1 MVGTLIVSSMANQ
14 LSRLDQVFSA
24 LADPTRRAIV
34 MRLCAGEAS
43 VGELA
48 DPFEMALP
56 SFMKHI
62 HVLETSGLVLS
73 EKSGRVRTCRLSPD
87 TLVGAEDWFQQQR
100 AIWEARL
107 DRFEAYVMKLK
118 KDKERAGAKRPSN
131 KTNRTTGKTTKRKGS
146 ER

>member
-1 MVGTLIVSSMANQ
+1 MANQ
-14 LSRLDQVFSA
+14 LSRLDHIFAA

-34 MRLCAGEAS
+34 MRLCEGEAS

-48 DPFEMALP
+48 DPFDMALP

-62 HVLETSGLVLS
+62 HVLELSGLIAS
-73 EKSGRVRTCRLSPD
+73 EKSGRVRTCRLRPEAM
-87 TLVGAEDWFQQQR
+87 VGAEDWLQHQR

-118 KDKERAGAKRPSN
+118 KEKGEAKPAAPR
-131 KTNRTTGKTTKRKGS
+131 RKKKGPA
-146 ER
+146 

>member
-1 MVGTLIVSSMANQ
+1 MANQ
-14 LSRLDQVFSA
+14 SSRLDQIFAA

-56 SFMKHI
+56 SFLKHI
-62 HVLETSGLVLS
+62 HALETSGLVLS

-87 TLVGAEDWFQQQR
+87 ALLGAEDWFQQQR

-118 KDKERAGAKRPSN
+118 KEKERAAKRPS
-131 KTNRTTGKTTKRKGS
+131 RTTKRKGPKQ
-146 ER
+146 

>member
-1 MVGTLIVSSMANQ
+1 
-14 LSRLDQVFSA
+14 
-24 LADPTRRAIV
+24 

-48 DPFEMALP
+48 EPFDMALP

-62 HVLETSGLVLS
+62 HVLELSGLVQS
-73 EKSGRVRTCRLSPD
+73 EKSGRVRTCRISPD
-87 TLVGAEDWFQQQR
+87 ALLSAEDWFQHQR

-118 KDKERAGAKRPSN
+118 KERAAARRPS
-131 KTNRTTGKTTKRKGS
+131 KTTDKTTSKTSKRKGD
-146 ER
+146 

>member
-1 MVGTLIVSSMANQ
+1 MANQ
-14 LSRLDQVFSA
+14 SPRLDQVFSA

-48 DPFEMALP
+48 DPFDMALP

-87 TLVGAEDWFQQQR
+87 ALLGAEDWFQQQR

-107 DRFEAYVMKLK
+107 DRLEAYVMKLK
-118 KDKERAGAKRPSN
+118 REKEKERVAAKRLS
-131 KTNRTTGKTTKRKGS
+131 RTTKRKGS
-146 ER
+146 E

>member
-1 MVGTLIVSSMANQ
+1 MANQ
-14 LSRLDQVFSA
+14 QSRLDQVFGA
-24 LADPTRRAIV
+24 LSDPTRRAIV

-48 DPFEMALP
+48 DPFAMALP

-62 HVLETSGLVLS
+62 RVLEESGLVES
-73 EKSGRVRTCRLSPD
+73 EKSGRVRTCRLCPEAMA
-87 TLVGAEDWFQQQR
+87 GAEDWLQQQR

-118 KDKERAGAKRPSN
+118 KEKERAVAKRPS
-131 KTNRTTGKTTKRKGS
+131 RTTKRKGA
-146 ER
+146 E

>member
-1 MVGTLIVSSMANQ
+1 MANQ
-14 LSRLDQVFSA
+14 LPQLDQVFAA

-34 MRLCAGEAS
+34 MRLCVGEAS

-48 DPFEMALP
+48 DPFDMALP

-62 HVLETSGLVLS
+62 HVLEQSGLVQS

-87 TLVGAEDWFQQQR
+87 ALLSAEDWFQHQR

-118 KDKERAGAKRPSN
+118 KERAAAKRPSKTADKATN
-131 KTNRTTGKTTKRKGS
+131 KTSKRKGA
-146 ER
+146 

>member
-1 MVGTLIVSSMANQ
+1 MANHS
-14 LSRLDQVFSA
+14 SRLDDVFAA

-48 DPFEMALP
+48 DPFDMALP

-62 HVLETSGLVLS
+62 HVLETSGLVCS
-73 EKSGRVRTCRLSPD
+73 EKSGRVRTCRLSPEA
-87 TLVGAEDWFQQQR
+87 LVGAEDWLQHQR

-107 DRFEAYVMKLK
+107 DRFEAYVMMLK
-118 KDKERAGAKRPSN
+118 QEKEKQRAAARRPTKTSDK
-131 KTNRTTGKTTKRKGS
+131 TTRTTNKRKGF
-146 ER
+146 E

>member
-1 MVGTLIVSSMANQ
+1 MANNVIQ
-14 LSRLDQVFSA
+14 LDRIFAA

-34 MRLCAGEAS
+34 MRLCDGEAS

-48 DPFEMALP
+48 DPFDMALP

-62 HVLETSGLVLS
+62 HVLEMSGLVQS
-73 EKSGRVRTCRLSPD
+73 EKAGRVRTCRLRPEAM
-87 TLVGAEDWFQQQR
+87 VGAEDWLQHQR

-118 KDKERAGAKRPSN
+118 KEKTERPAPKRPSAP
-131 KTNRTTGKTTKRKGS
+131 KKGKA
-146 ER
+146 

>member
-1 MVGTLIVSSMANQ
+1 MANQ
-14 LSRLDQVFSA
+14 QTHLDQIFAA

-48 DPFEMALP
+48 DPFDMALP

-62 HVLETSGLVLS
+62 RVLQTSGLVLS

-87 TLVGAEDWFQQQR
+87 ALLGAEDWFQQQR

-118 KDKERAGAKRPSN
+118 KERAGVKRPS
-131 KTNRTTGKTTKRKGS
+131 RTTKRKGS
-146 ER
+146 E